1 MKFHYLGKGVF
12 NGLQIVFGNG
22 HQRLRN
28 RGGADVCQLL
38 LLGEAVVGVYKISL
52 ILVVPWRIELFMVPG
67 DEKKEDPQ
75 YQAGEEDDEE
85 DQDGILQ
92 VV

>member
-1 MKFHYLGKGVF
+1 
-12 NGLQIVFGNG
+12 
-22 HQRLRN
+22 
-28 RGGADVCQLL
+28 
-38 LLGEAVVGVYKISL
+38 
-52 ILVVPWRIELFMVPG
+52 MVPG